1 MLNGKCALITGSTSG
16 IGLAYAKALAAE
28 GCEIMMNGVAD
39 ADIIDAAKVEVTA
52 AGAKAVHFSAADM
65 RIPEEI
71 RAMVTDATAAM
82 GKVDILIN
90 NAGIQHVSRIED
102 FPDDQW
108 DDIIAINLS
117 SSFHT
122 IKAVLPQMRERNWG
136 RIINTSSVQGIVA
149 SIHKAAYVSAK
160 HGLIGLTK
168 MVALE
173 TAESGITCN
182 AICPGSTDTALS
194 RWQTEKFAR
203 ESGTTVE
210 EASKNRLGE
219 KQPSM
224 TQVGVEQL
232 GALAVFLCGDAA
244 SQMTGTALPMDGGW
258 TAQ

>member
-1 MLNGKCALITGSTSG
+1 MLDGKCALITGSTSG

-28 GCEIMMNGVAD
+28 GCAITLNGVAD
-39 ADIIDAAKVEVTA
+39 AETIEKAKEEVAA
-52 AGAKAVHFSAADM
+52 AGAKDVYFSAADM
-65 RIPEEI
+65 RQPAEI
-71 RAMVTDATAAM
+71 RALVDEATSTM
-82 GKVDILIN
+82 GQVDILIN

-102 FPDDQW
+102 FPDEQW

-122 IKAVLPQMRERNWG
+122 IKAVLPQMRARDWG
-136 RIINTSSVQGIVA
+136 RIINTSSVQGLVA

-203 ESGTTVE
+203 ENGLSLE
-210 EASKNRLGE
+210 EAAKNRLGE

-232 GALAVFLCGDAA
+232 AALAVFLCGDAA
-244 SQMTGTALPMDGGW
+244 SQMTGTAVPMDGGW

>member
-1 MLNGKCALITGSTSG
+1 MLDGKCALVTGSTSG

-28 GCEIMMNGVAD
+28 GCAVTLNGVAD
-39 ADIIDAAKVEVTA
+39 PETIEAATA
-52 AGAKAVHFSAADM
+52 AVSAAGDGRVHFSPADM
-65 RIPEEI
+65 RKPDEI
-71 RAMVTDATAAM
+71 RALVAGATEAM
-82 GKVDILIN
+82 GRVDILIN
-90 NAGIQHVSRIED
+90 NAGIQHVSPIED

-108 DDIIAINLS
+108 DAIIAINLS

-122 IKAVLPQMRERNWG
+122 IKATLPQMRARDWG
-136 RIINTSSVQGIVA
+136 RIVNTSSVQGLVA
-149 SIHKAAYVSAK
+149 SIHKAAYVAAK

-194 RWQTEKFAR
+194 RWQTEKFAS
-203 ESGTTVE
+203 EAGLSVE
-210 EASKNRLGE
+210 EASRRRLAE

-224 TQVGVEQL
+224 KQVGVDQL
-232 GALAVFLCGDAA
+232 AALAVFLCSDAA

>member
-1 MLNGKCALITGSTSG
+1 
-16 IGLAYAKALAAE
+16 
-28 GCEIMMNGVAD
+28 
-39 ADIIDAAKVEVTA
+39 
-52 AGAKAVHFSAADM
+52 
-65 RIPEEI
+65 
-71 RAMVTDATAAM
+71 M

-108 DDIIAINLS
+108 DDIMAINLS

-122 IKAVLPQMRERNWG
+122 IKAVLPQMRERDWG

-160 HGLIGLTK
+160 HGLVGLTK

>member
-1 MLNGKCALITGSTSG
+1 MLDGKCALITGSTSG

-28 GCEIMMNGVAD
+28 GCTVTLNGVATPEV
-39 ADIIDAAKVEVTA
+39 IDAAKAEVA
-52 AGAKAVHFSAADM
+52 ASGAKAVHFSAADM
-65 RIPEEI
+65 RKPAEI
-71 RAMVTDATAAM
+71 RTMVSEATSTM
-82 GKVDILIN
+82 GQIDILIN
-90 NAGIQHVSRIED
+90 NAGIQHVSPIED
-102 FPDDQW
+102 FPEAQW

-122 IKAVLPQMRERNWG
+122 IKAVLPQMRERDWG
-136 RIINTSSVQGIVA
+136 RIINTSSVQGLVA

-194 RWQTEKFAR
+194 RWQNEKFAKEQGLDLETALKR
-203 ESGTTVE
+203 
-210 EASKNRLGE
+210 RLGE

-224 TQVGVEQL
+224 TQVGVDQL
-232 GALAVFLCGDAA
+232 AALAVFLCGETA